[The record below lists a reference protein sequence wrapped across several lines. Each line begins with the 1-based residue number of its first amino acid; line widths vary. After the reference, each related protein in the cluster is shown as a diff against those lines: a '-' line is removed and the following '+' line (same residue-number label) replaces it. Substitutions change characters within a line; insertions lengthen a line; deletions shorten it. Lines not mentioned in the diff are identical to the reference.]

1 MIKNINPTKSSEL
14 DDIIKSAKAQIK
26 IDKHLDYFHKNVEV
40 VNHEFNAKL
49 KELYPELTEGELQL
63 ASLLRLKLNT
73 KEIARLKNISPD
85 SVKVLRYRLRK
96 KFSLN
101 NKMNIVDFLQQ
112 F

>member
-1 MIKNINPTKSSEL
+1 L
-14 DDIIKSAKAQIK
+14 K
-26 IDKHLDYFHKNVEV
+26 IDKHLDYFHQNVEV

-49 KELYPELTEGELQL
+49 KELYPELTEGELHL

-96 KFSLN
+96 KFLLT